1 MISGSPD
8 LECEA
13 SEAMLRLLVS
23 LVLVLVG
30 GSLTGAVPQGGGE
43 TTTTESP
50 SSLYWWLGL
59 EPSPFGGKNYNFD
72 EAGALFFLCCFVTV
86 NILRSKNQ

>member
-13 SEAMLRLLVS
+13 SEVMLRLLVS

-30 GSLTGAVPQGGGE
+30 GSLTGAVPQGGE

-59 EPSPFGGKNYNFD
+59 DPSPFGGKNYNFD
-72 EAGALFFLCCFVTV
+72 EAGALFCH
-86 NILRSKNQ
+86 S

>member
-30 GSLTGAVPQGGGE
+30 GSLTGAVPQGGE

-59 EPSPFGGKNYNFD
+59 DPSPFGGKNYNFD
-72 EAGALFFLCCFVTV
+72 EAGALFLCCFVTV
-86 NILRSKNQ
+86 NILTSKNQ